1 MIKNEFVIPKNI
13 PREIGVL
20 RNKLN
25 KGLKG
30 YLFFGYFFSI
40 GSLFLLIISF
50 FTKSLIF
57 SLIPLLI
64 VFVLGFIMLKKAR
77 ETIKKRKI
85 CFEKGQLIQGVVVGK
100 GRKFNPFSST
110 QFFTIKIKYQ
120 GKIIEIV
127 CSSRKI
133 WDLIPINDTI
143 LGLNY
148 ETDFIFGPEF
158 DCQFL
163 DAK

>member
-1 MIKNEFVIPKNI
+1 MIKNEFVISKNI

-85 CFEKGQLIQGVVVGK
+85 CFEKGQLIQGFVVGK
-100 GRKFNPFSST
+100 GRKFNPFSSS
-110 QFFTIKIKYQ
+110 QFYTLKIQYEQNIINITCDSKKTWDFYSIKSKVI
-120 GKIIEIV
+120 
-127 CSSRKI
+127 
-133 WDLIPINDTI
+133 
-143 LGLNY
+143 GLKWNQ
-148 ETDFIFGPEF
+148 DCIFEPEF
-158 DCQFL
+158 GCQFL
-163 DAK
+163 TI

>member
-1 MIKNEFVIPKNI
+1 MIKNEFVISKNI

-77 ETIKKRKI
+77 ETIKKRKKCLI
-85 CFEKGQLIQGVVVGK
+85 EGQIVDGIVVNK
-100 GRKFNPFSST
+100 GRKFNPFSSS
-110 QFFTIKIKYQ
+110 QFYTLKIHYEQNFIDITCDSKKTWDFYSIKSE
-120 GKIIEIV
+120 IIGLKWNQV
-127 CSSRKI
+127 C
-133 WDLIPINDTI
+133 
-143 LGLNY
+143 
-148 ETDFIFGPEF
+148 IFGPELG
-158 DCQFL
+158 CQFL
-163 DAK
+163 TN

>member
-1 MIKNEFVIPKNI
+1 MIKNEFVISKNI

-77 ETIKKRKI
+77 ETIKKRKKCLI
-85 CFEKGQLIQGVVVGK
+85 EGQIVDGIVVNK
-100 GRKFNPFSST
+100 GRKFNPFSSS
-110 QFFTIKIKYQ
+110 QFYTLKIQYEQNFINITCDSK
-120 GKIIEIV
+120 KT
-127 CSSRKI
+127 
-133 WDLIPINDTI
+133 WDFYSEM
-143 LGLNY
+143 G
-148 ETDFIFGPEF
+148 
-158 DCQFL
+158 CQFL
-163 DAK
+163 TI